1 MKQFA
6 AQVKNK
12 ALHPFSQ
19 EDLEIL
25 QEFKDNQVVTVKVQ
39 GVQKERS
46 YQQLKLFWAC
56 CRAVA
61 ENTNDQHWNN
71 KDKVAFQVKVVLQF
85 VDMDQTIVDSKGNV
99 HLHYRSISFKN
110 LPHMEANNFFD
121 RAFVVMA
128 KKLSITPAQLLEN
141 AEV

>member
-1 MKQFA
+1 MRELA
-6 AQVKNK
+6 MQVKGK

-39 GVQKERS
+39 GVSKERS

-56 CRAVA
+56 CRAVVD
-61 ENTNDQHWNN
+61 NTTDQHWNDKN
-71 KDKVAFQVKVVLQF
+71 KVAFQVKVMLQF
-85 VDMDQTIVDSKGNV
+85 VDMDQTIVDAKGNV

-110 LPHMEANNFFD
+110 LPHIAACNFFD

-128 KKLSITPAQLLEN
+128 KKLGVTPAQLLEN